1 MTEGTDSFPQP
12 HHDPRTSDESRDEF
26 GPGTVNSEPPSD
38 RPRSSKALWVTAA
51 LVIALA
57 GAAGLWFGRQSGKST
72 DAVPSDPS
80 TGGVTAAET
89 RDDPSKPPVGVE
101 LAPAE
106 LYFAGSDGRLH
117 TERCELAV
125 APPAERARSLVEALL
140 AGPSEGARSGL
151 RSPLPAGSRVEA
163 VYLLGTTA
171 LLDLRPPE
179 PPSAPATEASAGAP
193 TPVEAKRSRLSFGSK
208 QELLAVYS
216 LVNTVV
222 MGVEGVDSVQ
232 ILWDG
237 RQPETLAGH
246 VDTTRPLGADSSY
259 LASR

>member
-1 MTEGTDSFPQP
+1 MTDATDSFPSP
-12 HHDPRTSDESRDEF
+12 PEDDPKPSETGRSDEPAGEGGSQETGSRKT
-26 GPGTVNSEPPSD
+26 GARNT
-38 RPRSSKALWVTAA
+38 LWMVAV
-51 LVIALA
+51 LVIVAA
-57 GAAGLWFGRQSGKST
+57 GVAGLWLGRSRTVDTAEPPPG
-72 DAVPSDPS
+72 PS
-80 TGGVTAAET
+80 TVAEAPDE
-89 RDDPSKPPVGVE
+89 DDEVPEDVE

-106 LYFAGSDGRLH
+106 LYFAGADGRLH
-117 TERCELAV
+117 AERRELPAG
-125 APPAERARSLVEALL
+125 PPAERALALVAALL
-140 AGPSEGARSGL
+140 AGSEDGGSSGL
-151 RSPLPAGSRVEA
+151 RSPLPKGSRVEA

-179 PPSAPATEASAGAP
+179 PPADPDAPDSVGPP
-193 TPVEAKRSRLSFGSK
+193 TPAEAKLRRLSYGSK

-246 VDTTRPLGADSSY
+246 VDTTRPLGADPSY
-259 LASR
+259 VASR